1 MEKITNKT
9 SHIQMFKNAAKALIG
24 LQRVD
29 VIYNNA
35 WNAHQS
41 PGI

>member
-1 MEKITNKT
+1 MEKIANR
-9 SHIQMFKNAAKALIG
+9 SIHIQVFKSATEVLSG

-41 PGI
+41 LGI